1 MTDRTKQAILLFKAI
16 HEGDTA
22 AIVETAGTSD
32 GTREELADA
41 LEQLR
46 ISAIE
51 EIRAEIQARGVQAI
65 CEELEPLI
73 NEPETDSTVNPC
85 ASCGTQSGTLHHR
98 GTCYYYKCSNCGAQT
113 IGVSYTCGD
122 PAQIQRAE
130 AETRAQALTY
140 WNRGDLIFI

>member
-22 AIVETAGTSD
+22 AIMETAGTSD
-32 GTREELADA
+32 GTREELADK

-51 EIRAEIQARGVQAI
+51 EIRAEIQARGVHAI

-73 NEPETDSTVNPC
+73 NEPETD
-85 ASCGTQSGTLHHR
+85 R
-98 GTCYYYKCSNCGAQT
+98 
-113 IGVSYTCGD
+113 
-122 PAQIQRAE
+122 
-130 AETRAQALTY
+130 
-140 WNRGDLIFI
+140 